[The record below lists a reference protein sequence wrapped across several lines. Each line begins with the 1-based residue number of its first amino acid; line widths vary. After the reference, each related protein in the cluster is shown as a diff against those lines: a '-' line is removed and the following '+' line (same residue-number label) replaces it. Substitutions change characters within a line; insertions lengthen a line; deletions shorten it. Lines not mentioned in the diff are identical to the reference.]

1 MQKRPIKSKF
11 AHEDTIISNME
22 NLQLGFLLM
31 LVGMVTVFIIL
42 LIVIYGSQA
51 LISLINKIAPAE
63 PVKVVKSGQE
73 DLNPVFEAP
82 VGQITGGKGRL
93 VKVTKI

>member
-1 MQKRPIKSKF
+1 
-11 AHEDTIISNME
+11 ME
-22 NLQLGFLLM
+22 NLQLGLLLM

-51 LISLINKIAPAE
+51 LINLVNKIAPAE
-63 PVKVVKSGQE
+63 PVKVKQAAEE
-73 DLNPVFEAP
+73 DNLNPVFEAA

-93 VKVTKI
+93 VKVTKL

>member
-1 MQKRPIKSKF
+1 MRTLKHDYF
-11 AHEDTIISNME
+11 YME

-63 PVKVVKSGQE
+63 HVKAKKSEQE
-73 DLNPVFEAP
+73 ENLNPMFEAA
-82 VGQITGGKGRL
+82 VEQITGGKGRL

>member
-1 MQKRPIKSKF
+1 
-11 AHEDTIISNME
+11 ME
-22 NLQLGFLLM
+22 NLQLGLLLM

-51 LISLINKIAPAE
+51 LINLVNKIAPAE
-63 PVKVVKSGQE
+63 PAKAKKADVE
-73 DLNPVFEAP
+73 DNLNPVFEAA

-93 VKVTKI
+93 VKVTKL

>member
-1 MQKRPIKSKF
+1 MRTLKHVHF
-11 AHEDTIISNME
+11 YME

-63 PVKVVKSGQE
+63 PVKAKKSEQDE
-73 DLNPVFEAP
+73 NLNPVFEAA
-82 VGQITGGKGRL
+82 VEQITGGKGRL